1 MTCESVACPWCLI
14 YLERPKAKIY
24 VLPLIKGGDF
34 TPHFNVIW
42 FIFFAGKCY
51 SPKTWVNSG
60 NLKRKRVQPFV
71 WTVSDISIYFIFSS
85 PHPSV
90 IAPRVKERE
99 WAHTMEKRKSKYIA
113 LQFESWAWSA
123 IYFGLFLSHRCKRKS
138 WWIILGKTRT
148 WYSREDYIRFIS
160 VGDNTR
166 VCGYWSS
173 YTTPSAKTEN
183 PINANW
189 SHDKSS
195 FGRFLSPLGLIQ
207 KILFIP
213 AFVMIRRE

>member
-1 MTCESVACPWCLI
+1 M
-14 YLERPKAKIY
+14 
-24 VLPLIKGGDF
+24 
-34 TPHFNVIW
+34 
-42 FIFFAGKCY
+42 
-51 SPKTWVNSG
+51 
-60 NLKRKRVQPFV
+60 
-71 WTVSDISIYFIFSS
+71 FSS
-85 PHPSV
+85 PHPLV

-99 WAHTMEKRKSKYIA
+99 WAHTMERRKSKYIA

-138 WWIILGKTRT
+138 RWIILGKTRT

-189 SHDKSS
+189 SHDKSFFGPS
-195 FGRFLSPLGLIQ
+195 FLISPRAHSKDPFHSSLCHDRAGINKVLV
-207 KILFIP
+207 LNYNCF
-213 AFVMIRRE
+213 E